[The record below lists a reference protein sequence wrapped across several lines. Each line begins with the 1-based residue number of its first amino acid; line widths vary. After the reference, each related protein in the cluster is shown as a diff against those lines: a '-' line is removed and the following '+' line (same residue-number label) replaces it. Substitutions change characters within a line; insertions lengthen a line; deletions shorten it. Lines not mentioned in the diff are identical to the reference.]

1 MTTFDATQAARLPD
15 RDYYDFVFASV
26 EAARRRI
33 WVSLF
38 ICDIRPSRDLEGQV
52 LDLVTALIVRCAVG
66 VDVRVLLNGVAATP
80 DIDVANLATGTFLH
94 RHRVPHRRVMQLGN
108 RRGSHAKL
116 VICDDVAVVGSQN
129 WTDDG
134 LRQNLE
140 DAIIVAGDATELLAA
155 DFLALW
161 ERGKGLPACP

>member
-1 MTTFDATQAARLPD
+1 MTTFDTARAARLPN

-26 EAARRRI
+26 EAARRRV
-33 WVSLF
+33 WVSMF
-38 ICDIRPSRDLEGQV
+38 ICDIRPSRDVEGLV
-52 LDLVTALIVRCAVG
+52 LDLVTALIVRRAVG

-94 RHRVPHRRVMQLGN
+94 RHRVPHRRLVQLGR

-129 WTDDG
+129 WTDDS
-134 LRQNLE
+134 LRKNIE
-140 DAIIVAGDATELLAA
+140 DAIIMDGEPTELLAA
-155 DFLALW
+155 DFLELW
-161 ERGKGLPACP
+161 DRGKGLPES